1 MSPESLV
8 EHLARSL
15 VDRAEQVSVSS
26 RDDAGVLVV
35 ELRVARD
42 DLGKLIGRNGQ
53 NARALR
59 TVLSAACA
67 HARRRCLLN
76 ILEE

>member
-15 VDRAEQVSVSS
+15 VDHGEAVSVTSF
-26 RDDAGVLVV
+26 DDDGVLVV

-42 DLGKLIGRNGQ
+42 DLGKVIGRNGQ
-53 NARALR
+53 TARALR
-59 TVLSAACA
+59 TVLAAACA
-67 HARRRCLLN
+67 HAQRRCLLN
-76 ILEE
+76 IVED

>member
-15 VDRAEQVSVSS
+15 VDHEEAVSVTS
-26 RDDAGVLVV
+26 RDEGPVLVV
-35 ELRVARD
+35 ELRVARE
-42 DLGKLIGRNGQ
+42 DLGKVIGRNGQ

-59 TVLSAACA
+59 TVLAAACA
-67 HARRRCLLN
+67 LAQRRCLLN

>member
-15 VDRAEQVSVSS
+15 VDRAEAVAVTS
-26 RDDAGVLVV
+26 RDEGGTLVV

-42 DLGKLIGRNGQ
+42 DLGKVIGRNGQ

-59 TVLSAACA
+59 TVLSAASA
-67 HARRRCLLN
+67 RARRRCLLN
-76 ILEE
+76 IVED